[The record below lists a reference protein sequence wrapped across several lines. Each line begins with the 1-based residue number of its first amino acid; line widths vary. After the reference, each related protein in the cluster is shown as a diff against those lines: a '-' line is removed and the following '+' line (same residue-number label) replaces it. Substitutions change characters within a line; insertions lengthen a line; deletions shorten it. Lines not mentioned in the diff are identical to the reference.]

1 MATKLS
7 QTIAVKLTEDMY
19 ATLLFEA
26 GGNSRLLPDVI
37 RQKIADSYLGAAD
50 VTTLMRQ
57 QTLLISLMK
66 HDILSNVAVL
76 TRMAGIVEGFDQAK
90 KDAEKAR
97 FDKTLAETFEVI
109 ARAMR
114 EAGL

>member
-1 MATKLS
+1 MADKLTH
-7 QTIAVKLTEDMY
+7 QVTLKLTEAMY
-19 ATLLFEA
+19 LSLLHEA
-26 GGNSRLLPDVI
+26 DGKEREIPDVI